1 MGLISRVSSRTY
13 RNNTMLKIN
22 KTLLGPRIRSSR
34 KIVQLKPY
42 TPPEEKP
49 ENKLFSENKDLGRTT
64 ELNQVART
72 KFKIEKRTTWPRTF
86 PVRIFND
93 DGSSYMINYEKPRH
107 IIKFPLEVGPKA
119 SGIGKT
125 EDPATF
131 VRKMF
136 LERTGKDE
144 DDFVKLGEALESD

>member
-13 RNNTMLKIN
+13 RSTML
-22 KTLLGPRIRSSR
+22 RISKSILNTTNRSSR

-42 TPPEEKP
+42 TPPQENP

-72 KFKIEKRTTWPRTF
+72 KFKIEKRTTWPRTY

-93 DGSSYMINYEKPRH
+93 DGSSYMINMEKQNYL
-107 IIKFPLEVGPKA
+107 IKIPYDVVKA
-119 SGIGKT
+119 
-125 EDPATF
+125 EADPAAY
-131 VRKMF
+131 VRKIYMY
-136 LERTGKDE
+136 RQGKQDE
-144 DDFVKLGEALESD
+144 DF

>member
-13 RNNTMLKIN
+13 RSTML
-22 KTLLGPRIRSSR
+22 RISKSILNTTNRSSR

-42 TPPEEKP
+42 TPPQENP

-72 KFKIEKRTTWPRTF
+72 KFKIEKRTTWPRTY

-93 DGSSYMINYEKPRH
+93 DGSSYMINMDKPH
-107 IIKFPLEVGPKA
+107 QVIKIPYDVVKA
-119 SGIGKT
+119 
-125 EDPATF
+125 EADPAAF
-131 VRKMF
+131 VRRVFMSR
-136 LERTGKDE
+136 EGKRDE
-144 DDFVKLGEALESD
+144 DFIKMEMEQEVK

>member
-72 KFKIEKRTTWPRTF
+72 KFKIEKRTTWPRTY

-93 DGSSYMINYEKPRH
+93 DGSSFMINMDKPH
-107 IIKFPLEVGPKA
+107 HLIKFPYDVVKTNADPAAYVRRVFMKR
-119 SGIGKT
+119 IGK
-125 EDPATF
+125 
-131 VRKMF
+131 R
-136 LERTGKDE
+136 DE
-144 DDFVKLGEALESD
+144 DFVKLDMEQQNE